1 MLYEYEVILMDD
13 KIWYQNEQIE
23 DEDEKKEQLQAAVA
37 HLEADYQG

>member
-1 MLYEYEVILMDD
+1 MDD

-37 HLEADYQG
+37 QLEADYQG